1 MGNTVKVK
9 NEDKNVDKIEDK
21 ITQSFHANL
30 KQPGEQTEL
39 LLGLS
44 GGLDSS
50 VLLFLLAKMQ
60 DKLKFNLEAI
70 HLHHGLNSAADDGLK
85 FCKKKCESLGVN
97 FLS

>member
-1 MGNTVKVK
+1 MDNIVKVK

-60 DKLKFNLEAI
+60 VKFKFNLKAI
-70 HLHHGLNSAADDGLK
+70 HLHHGLNSAADDWVK
-85 FCKKKCESLGVN
+85 FCKKNVN
-97 FLS
+97 H

>member
-1 MGNTVKVK
+1 MDNIVKVK

-44 GGLDSS
+44 GGLNFSS
-50 VLLFLLAKMQ
+50 IVS
-60 DKLKFNLEAI
+60 N
-70 HLHHGLNSAADDGLK
+70 NSVRK
-85 FCKKKCESLGVN
+85 NVN
-97 FLS
+97 R